1 MIVKN
6 YIESTIDELEKM
18 YNNSRSQK
26 KSIYYSKLALIE
38 LCGWVEGSMD
48 DIVEKYCNRKL
59 RERRNRIYAKKKIIK
74 PNYGFHYD
82 DNFRKM
88 LMKAIGI
95 VAIEK
100 LERRL
105 ENNGGKITVLRSK
118 LNTLKMQR
126 NNAAHTFIKG
136 TTSTFP
142 APSVIKSDFNNILYP
157 ILKEIESEI
166 RSM

>member
-18 YNNSRSQK
+18 YNSSNNQK
-26 KSIYYSKLALIE
+26 QLIYYSKLALME

-59 RERRNRIYAKKKIIK
+59 RDRRNKTYAKKKIIR
-74 PNYGFHYD
+74 PNYGFQYD
-82 DNFRKM
+82 DNFRPM

-95 VAIEK
+95 VAIEQLERK
-100 LERRL
+100 LEDS
-105 ENNGGKITVLRSK
+105 GGKITVLRSK
-118 LNTLKMQR
+118 LGDLKNPR
-126 NNAAHTFIKG
+126 NDAAHTFIKG
-136 TTSTFP
+136 TMTTFF
-142 APSVIKSDFNNILYP
+142 APSTIKGEFNILYP

-166 RSM
+166 RNM

>member
-6 YIESTIDELEKM
+6 YIESTIDDLEKM

-26 KSIYYSKLALIE
+26 KSIYYSKLALME

-59 RERRNRIYAKKKIIK
+59 RNESYKTYVRKEIIK
-74 PNYGFHYD
+74 PNFGFQYNN
-82 DNFRKM
+82 NFRPM

-100 LERRL
+100 LEKKL
-105 ENNGGKITVLRSK
+105 ENSGGKITILKSK
-118 LNTLKMQR
+118 LGNLKSPR
-126 NNAAHTFIKG
+126 NDAAHTFIKG
-136 TTSTFP
+136 TTSMFDT
-142 APSVIKSDFNNILYP
+142 PSIIKREFNILYP